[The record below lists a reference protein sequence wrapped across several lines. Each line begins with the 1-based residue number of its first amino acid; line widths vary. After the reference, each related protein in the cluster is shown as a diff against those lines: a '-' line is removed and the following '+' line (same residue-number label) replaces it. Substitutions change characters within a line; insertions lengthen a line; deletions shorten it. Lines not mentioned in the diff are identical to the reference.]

1 MINDAVSSILNF
13 IIVACYDVFGRKD
26 TEKNENKNENN
37 K

>member
-1 MINDAVSSILNF
+1 MIIDAVSSILNL
-13 IIVACYDVFGRKD
+13 IIVACYYVFGCKD